1 MTQTDIML
9 FSRLPLLLCL
19 LVCGPAFSAAAES
32 GSFDVRAQLIA
43 RQTTILSSEI
53 AGKVLQLPVREGE
66 AFREWQEIVAID
78 CAAYRARLGQM
89 DAQVNRATRKLEAQR
104 LLDQRGAIGKMDL
117 DFAEIDLDAAQAEQ
131 QLAAL
136 DVSRCSIA
144 APFAGRVAERK
155 VQRFQ
160 YVTVGQPI
168 IDILN
173 DRDLEVELLAPSRWL
188 SWLKPGTAF
197 VVRIDELGRDF
208 PAIVTRIGPRIDPVS
223 QSVKIYGRVDG
234 EFTELMAGMSGLA
247 RLSPRAEAA
256 IRQ

>member
-1 MTQTDIML
+1 MIPCA
-9 FSRLPLLLCL
+9 RLPFLLGL
-19 LVCGPAFSAAAES
+19 LACWPAFSAAAEP

-43 RQTTILSSEI
+43 RKTTVLSSEI

-66 AFREWQEIVAID
+66 GFVEGQQIVAID
-78 CAAYRARLGQM
+78 CAAYRARLAQM
-89 DAQVNRATRKLEAQR
+89 DAQVNRAARKLESQR

-136 DVSRCSIA
+136 DVSRCIIT
-144 APFAGRVAERK
+144 APFSGRVAERK
-155 VQRFQ
+155 VQPFQ
-160 YVTVGQPI
+160 YVTVGQPV
-168 IDILN
+168 IDILD
-173 DRDLEVELLAPSRWL
+173 DRDLELELLASSRWL
-188 SWLKPGTAF
+188 SWLKPGAAF
-197 VVRIDELGRDF
+197 AVRIDELGRDF

-223 QSVKIYGRVDG
+223 QTVKIYGRIDG
-234 EFTELMAGMSGLA
+234 EFPELVPGMSGLA

>member
-1 MTQTDIML
+1 MMPL
-9 FSRLPLLLCL
+9 ARLPFLVGLLACS
-19 LVCGPAFSAAAES
+19 PAFTAAAES

-43 RQTTILSSEI
+43 RKTTVLSSEI

-66 AFREWQEIVAID
+66 AFSEGQEIVAID
-78 CAAYRARLGQM
+78 CAAYRARLAQM
-89 DAQVNRATRKLEAQR
+89 DAQVNRATRKLESQR

-117 DFAEIDLDAAQAEQ
+117 DFAEIDLDAARAEQ

-144 APFAGRVAERK
+144 APFSGRVADRK
-155 VQRFQ
+155 VQPFQ
-160 YVTVGQPI
+160 YVTVGQPV

-173 DRDLEVELLAPSRWL
+173 DRDLELELLASSRWL
-188 SWLKPGTAF
+188 SWLKPGATF
-197 VVRIDELGRDF
+197 VVRVDELGRDF

-223 QSVKIYGRVDG
+223 QTVKIYGRIDG
-234 EFTELMAGMSGLA
+234 EFTELVPGMSGLA

>member
-1 MTQTDIML
+1 MM
-9 FSRLPLLLCL
+9 FARLPFLLGL
-19 LVCGPAFSAAAES
+19 LACWPAFTAAAEP

-43 RQTTILSSEI
+43 RKTTVLSSEI

-66 AFREWQEIVAID
+66 AFSEGQEIVAID
-78 CAAYRARLGQM
+78 CAAYRARLAQM
-89 DAQVNRATRKLEAQR
+89 DAQVNRATRKLESQR

-136 DVSRCSIA
+136 DVSRCSIT
-144 APFAGRVAERK
+144 APFSGRVAERK
-155 VQRFQ
+155 VQPFQ
-160 YVTVGQPI
+160 YLTAGQPV

-173 DRDLEVELLAPSRWL
+173 DRDLELELLASSRWL
-188 SWLKPGTAF
+188 SWLKPGAAF

-223 QSVKIYGRVDG
+223 QTVKIYGRVDG
-234 EFTELMAGMSGLA
+234 EFPELVPGMSGLA